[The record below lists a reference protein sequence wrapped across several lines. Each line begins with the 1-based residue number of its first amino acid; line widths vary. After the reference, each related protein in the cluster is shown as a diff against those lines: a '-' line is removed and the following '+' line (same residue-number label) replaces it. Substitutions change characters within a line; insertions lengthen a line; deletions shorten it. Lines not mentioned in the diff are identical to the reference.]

1 MNIKINSA
9 RSAAVNQD
17 TFWLPIDEVPPP
29 VGVKLLLINERNGV
43 AVLGTYLE
51 KHQWSHWQGLPKFKQ
66 PGEADAGITVSE
78 PSRTE
83 PIAHGPWIYEF
94 TRDLFVVFD
103 PMTDGAHIAG
113 AVRTLAEAEAILEKL
128 GRDEPSG
135 PKGLVGWVTL
145 DGRLVWANRND
156 AIGRNLYTRPEP
168 TREDVL
174 LEVIQ
179 RLNQNPYSLTK
190 SECIDLISAMRDE
203 ATRGAA

>member
-1 MNIKINSA
+1 MNIKVNSE

-43 AVLGTYLE
+43 AVLGTYHQ
-51 KHQWSHWQGLPKFKQ
+51 KHQWTHWQGLPKFKQ
-66 PGEADAGITVSE
+66 PG
-78 PSRTE
+78 
-83 PIAHGPWIYEF
+83 
-94 TRDLFVVFD
+94 
-103 PMTDGAHIAG
+103 
-113 AVRTLAEAEAILEKL
+113 
-128 GRDEPSG
+128 DEPQVERTPSDRR
-135 PKGLVGWVTL
+135 GLAGWIKS
-145 DGRLVWANRND
+145 DGRLVWAKRPD
-156 AIGRNLYTRPEP
+156 AGAMLYTRPLPERDPPTKERIREILIAKGFTIKDGEP
-168 TREDVL
+168 DLKPYVYNAVYAVLEAAAVQQPKREDVL